1 MVIFARDAEIDLEC
15 NEIKDQLANQ
25 AILEAKHSVSKFRKN
40 QSTGIIKIS
49 VSNKE
54 KAESLIKN
62 KVRIGFSFFKV
73 QYDVRILQCFN
84 CSKFGHHAGQCQNDA
99 VCAKCAGNH
108 LLKDCP
114 HKADKEA
121 RKCANCNGR
130 HFACSRSCQVME
142 TQIRNKVMK
151 ISPSYA
157 SITSSSRARSDLN
170 YQSHWPA
177 LSNQAVEPIKEL
189 QKSLENRL
197 RDFQDSLEKKLKTA
211 LKIITSQFP
220 L

>member
-1 MVIFARDAEIDLEC
+1 
-15 NEIKDQLANQ
+15 
-25 AILEAKHSVSKFRKN
+25 
-40 QSTGIIKIS
+40 
-49 VSNKE
+49 
-54 KAESLIKN
+54 
-62 KVRIGFSFFKV
+62 
-73 QYDVRILQCFN
+73 
-84 CSKFGHHAGQCQNDA
+84 
-99 VCAKCAGNH
+99 
-108 LLKDCP
+108 
-114 HKADKEA
+114 
-121 RKCANCNGR
+121 
-130 HFACSRSCQVME
+130 
-142 TQIRNKVMK
+142 MK

-157 SITSSSRARSDLN
+157 SITSSFRARSDLN